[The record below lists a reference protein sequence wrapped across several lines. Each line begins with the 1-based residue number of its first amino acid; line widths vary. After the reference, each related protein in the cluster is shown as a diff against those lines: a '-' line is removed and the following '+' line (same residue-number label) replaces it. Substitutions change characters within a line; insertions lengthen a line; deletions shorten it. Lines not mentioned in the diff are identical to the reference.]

1 MDERRW
7 DTPSC
12 PSGAV
17 DERRI
22 VLQQPSYPWRDRH
35 TTQAVRFLA
44 PSTMLDSSPICYT
57 ANMWQRGG
65 TAACWSIFAM
75 VLLGCGGM
83 SRGAVGSDAGSDG
96 SSGAAAMGSSS
107 AGSGSDSGGPE
118 GGSSASASGGSGG
131 DGGEEP
137 NDGGAA
143 GSDAGSDGSSGIAM
157 DSSSGGSGGDGGTA
171 DGSSGASASVD
182 GSANGDRHASMECAV
197 RARPSRT
204 ATHSW
209 ARRLFPPALFQCLGL
224 FASMACAPPAL
235 PIASVVA
242 GRPVSK
248 ARAVPVRQM
257 ASAGRM
263 DNARVARARA

>member
-1 MDERRW
+1 M
-7 DTPSC
+7 
-12 PSGAV
+12 
-17 DERRI
+17 
-22 VLQQPSYPWRDRH
+22 RDRAEPAH
-35 TTQAVRFLA
+35 RAVNVVPTLSAHLHMRRRNAGA
-44 PSTMLDSSPICYT
+44 PSTTTVLPAKLAFRASVHPLATRTATARVASS
-57 ANMWQRGG
+57 AQRGSAALACPTVNAVPERQRLARPG
-65 TAACWSIFAM
+65 PALASLRPTASQDRGVWASRSRLCRRVSAAFADP
-75 VLLGCGGM
+75 V
-83 SRGAVGSDAGSDG
+83 
-96 SSGAAAMGSSS
+96 
-107 AGSGSDSGGPE
+107 P
-118 GGSSASASGGSGG
+118 
-131 DGGEEP
+131 
-137 NDGGAA
+137 
-143 GSDAGSDGSSGIAM
+143 
-157 DSSSGGSGGDGGTA
+157 TA
-171 DGSSGASASVD
+171 RR
-182 GSANGDRHASMECAV
+182 DRHASMECAV